1 MADMIERKLMISS
14 VLAGLLQDFS
24 SKSTVLN
31 YIFRRI
37 SFIDSHEQ
45 IIVIP
50 DQKLRY
56 FSREVK
62 IPFERIEQIVT
73 DFLINTICFIRLLS
87 CREFSWANNLNK
99 LRRKLKI
106 YLHKAYRIAPVFD
119 YERARINS
127 EILIQLMRRE
137 CYYPCFTTQLAL
149 VLFVT
154 DANNPQK
161 VFNTPIL
168 QKNLRAFCSC
178 SAYAFHRAR
187 NKLQIDGQG
196 KIN

>member
-1 MADMIERKLMISS
+1 MADMIERKVMISS

-37 SFIDSHEQ
+37 SFIDTHEQ
-45 IIVIP
+45 VIVIS
-50 DQKLRY
+50 DHKLRY
-56 FSREVK
+56 FSQEVK
-62 IPFERIEQIVT
+62 IPFDRIEQIVN
-73 DFLINTICFIRLLS
+73 DFLINAICFIRLLN
-87 CREFSWANNLNK
+87 CREFTWTNDLNK
-99 LRRKLKI
+99 LRRMLKV

-127 EILIQLMRRE
+127 EILIQLMKRQ
-137 CYYPCFTTQLAL
+137 CYYPCFTTQLAIII
-149 VLFVT
+149 FVT
-154 DANNPQK
+154 DANNHQK
-161 VFNTPIL
+161 VFDTPIL

-187 NKLQIDGQG
+187 NKLQIDGKG
-196 KIN
+196 KIL